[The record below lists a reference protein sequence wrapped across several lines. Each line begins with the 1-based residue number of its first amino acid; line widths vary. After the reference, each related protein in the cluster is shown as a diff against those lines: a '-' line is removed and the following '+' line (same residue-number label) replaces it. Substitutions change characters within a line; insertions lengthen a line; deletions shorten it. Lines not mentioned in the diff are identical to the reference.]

1 MRSSTCCLLTASA
14 ILCLAVSL
22 APYDQLEPVY
32 EITKWSFYPEVCNH
46 VFMIAGR
53 GHQIL
58 QRLVHAA
65 KLSAINPP
73 GGSYGVCVSN
83 PVLVLGPIARQGI
96 RTFGLLTL
104 QS

>member
-32 EITKWSFYPEVCNH
+32 EITKWSFYPEVYNH

-58 QRLVHAA
+58 QRLVHAT
-65 KLSAINPP
+65 KLFAIILLAGLTAFACRTRFWFWVPSPGKVSA
-73 GGSYGVCVSN
+73 
-83 PVLVLGPIARQGI
+83 
-96 RTFGLLTL
+96 LLDY
-104 QS
+104 